1 MSSYPPQQYP
11 QPGYQSGPPQ
21 YPQAG
26 SQFSQPGYQSGPP
39 QYAQPGYQ
47 QGRQQVSQ
55 PVQAEGKSWTTAL
68 FLCIFLGGLG
78 AHRFYTG
85 KIGTGLLMLFTLG
98 GLGIWRLVDFIMI
111 ITGGFTDTN
120 GMPLV
125 RTIKSQGPVQ
135 GKDWQVAMLL
145 CIFLGV
151 VGMHRFY
158 VGKNG
163 TAIAML
169 LTGGGF
175 GIWLIIDIFMLVFDN
190 FTATDGVPLLKR
202 FVTVTR

>member
-1 MSSYPPQQYP
+1 MSSYPPQR
-11 QPGYQSGPPQ
+11 

-39 QYAQPGYQ
+39 QYPQAGPQYSQPGYQ
-47 QGRQQVSQ
+47 QGMQQVAQ
-55 PVQAEGKSWTTAL
+55 PVVDERKSWTTTF
-68 FLCIFLGGLG
+68 FLCVLLGSLG

-111 ITGGFTDTN
+111 ITGGFTDKN

-125 RTIKSQGPVQ
+125 RIIKSQGPVQ

-175 GIWLIIDIFMLVFDN
+175 GIWWLIDLLLLVFDN
-190 FTATDGVPLLKR
+190 FTATNDVPLLKR
-202 FVTVTR
+202 FVTVIR